1 MFLRNSTIAP
11 VFQYTLYILI
21 IIGVIIG
28 IYYLIFIGNKHL
40 DEDKR
45 ITINWNRLLKILLI
59 ILLSVVIISLYKKYP
74 ILGSTTFAVFL
85 AIILAF
91 LLNPIVNKLESKGIK
106 RSLGTIIAYIAI
118 VAIFVLLGISIVP
131 TLVEETTKFL
141 SNLPSSINNVMF
153 TINNT
158 LESWNINAD
167 ILNTIQQNVNN
178 ALTDLTAYLPG
189 LTTGLLNT
197 IVGSFSTMVV
207 MVLIPIIT
215 FFLLTDKD
223 KILKKGYNL
232 IPKKYKAD
240 AIYLYKEINFGMSE
254 FVRSRLLMAVFI
266 GAATWLM
273 LELFGIPF
281 ALVIGILTMICDV
294 IPYIGPV
301 IATAPALIFAFIKSP
316 IIFLWVAL
324 LSMLLQW
331 IEQNIVGAKLM
342 SVSSGIHE
350 IVVLISI
357 IIGGGTFGVWGMILA
372 VPIVI
377 TFNILYHFV
386 KLKING
392 IQPIFTK
399 DKEKEEAIARKKA
412 KQARKRKK

>member
-28 IYYLIFIGNKHL
+28 IYYLIYIGNKHL

-45 ITINWNRLLKILLI
+45 ITINWNRLLKILLT
-59 ILLSVVIISLYKKYP
+59 ILLSVVVISLYKKYP

-118 VAIFVLLGISIVP
+118 VAIFALLGISIVP
-131 TLVEETTKFL
+131 TLVEESSKFL
-141 SNLPSSINNVMF
+141 SNLPSSINNVMV

-158 LESWNINAD
+158 LENWNINAD
-167 ILNTIQQNVNN
+167 MLNTIQQNVNK

-189 LTTGLLNT
+189 LTTSLLNT
-197 IVGSFSTMVV
+197 IAGSFSTMVV

-223 KILKKGYNL
+223 KILKKGYKL

-301 IATAPALIFAFIKSP
+301 LATAPALIFAFIKSP
-316 IIFLWVAL
+316 ITFLWIGF

-377 TFNILYHFV
+377 TINILYQFV

-412 KQARKRKK
+412 KQARKNK

>member
-28 IYYLIFIGNKHL
+28 IYYLIYIGNKHL

-45 ITINWNRLLKILLI
+45 ITINWNRLLKILLT
-59 ILLSVVIISLYKKYP
+59 ILLSVVVISLYKKYP

-118 VAIFVLLGISIVP
+118 VAIFALLGISIVP
-131 TLVEETTKFL
+131 TLVEESSKFL
-141 SNLPSSINNVMF
+141 SNLPSSINNVMV

-158 LESWNINAD
+158 LENWNINAD
-167 ILNTIQQNVNN
+167 MLNTIQQNVNK

-189 LTTGLLNT
+189 LTTSLLNT
-197 IVGSFSTMVV
+197 IAGSFSTMVV

-223 KILKKGYNL
+223 KILKKGYKL

-301 IATAPALIFAFIKSP
+301 LATAPALIFAFIKSP
-316 IIFLWVAL
+316 ITFLWIGF

-377 TFNILYHFV
+377 TINILYHFV

-412 KQARKRKK
+412 KQARKNK

>member
-28 IYYLIFIGNKHL
+28 IYYLIYIGNKHL

-45 ITINWNRLLKILLI
+45 ITINWNRLLKILLT
-59 ILLSVVIISLYKKYP
+59 ILLSVFVISLYKKYP

-106 RSLGTIIAYIAI
+106 RSLGTIIAYIVIIALF
-118 VAIFVLLGISIVP
+118 ALLGISIVP
-131 TLVEETTKFL
+131 TLVEESSKFL
-141 SNLPSSINNVMF
+141 SNLPSSINNVMV

-158 LESWNINAD
+158 LENWNINAD
-167 ILNTIQQNVNN
+167 MLNTIQQNVNK

-189 LTTGLLNT
+189 LTTSLLNT
-197 IVGSFSTMVV
+197 IAGSFSTMVV

-223 KILKKGYNL
+223 KILKKGYKL

-301 IATAPALIFAFIKSP
+301 LATAPALIFAFIKSP
-316 IIFLWVAL
+316 ITFLWIGF

-377 TFNILYHFV
+377 TINILYQFV

-412 KQARKRKK
+412 KQARKK

>member
-28 IYYLIFIGNKHL
+28 IYYLIYIGNKHL

-45 ITINWNRLLKILLI
+45 ITINWNRLLKILLT
-59 ILLSVVIISLYKKYP
+59 ILLSVVVISLYKKYP

-118 VAIFVLLGISIVP
+118 VAIFALLGISIVP
-131 TLVEETTKFL
+131 TLVEESSKFL
-141 SNLPSSINNVMF
+141 SNLPSSINNVMV

-158 LESWNINAD
+158 LENWNINAD
-167 ILNTIQQNVNN
+167 MLNTIQQNVNK

-189 LTTGLLNT
+189 LTTSLLNT
-197 IVGSFSTMVV
+197 IAGSFSTMVV

-223 KILKKGYNL
+223 KILKKGYKL

-266 GAATWLM
+266 GAATWLT

-301 IATAPALIFAFIKSP
+301 LATAPALIFAFIKSP
-316 IIFLWVAL
+316 ITFLWIGF

-377 TFNILYHFV
+377 TINILYQFV

-412 KQARKRKK
+412 KQARKNK

>member
-28 IYYLIFIGNKHL
+28 IYYLIYIGNKHL

-45 ITINWNRLLKILLI
+45 ITINWNRLLKILLT
-59 ILLSVVIISLYKKYP
+59 ILLSVVVISLYKKYP

-118 VAIFVLLGISIVP
+118 VAIFALLGISIAP
-131 TLVEETTKFL
+131 TLVEESSKFL
-141 SNLPSSINNVMF
+141 SNLPSSINNVMV

-158 LESWNINAD
+158 LENWNINAD
-167 ILNTIQQNVNN
+167 MLNTIQQNVNK

-189 LTTGLLNT
+189 LTTSLLNT
-197 IVGSFSTMVV
+197 IAGSFSTMVV

-223 KILKKGYNL
+223 KILKKGYKL

-301 IATAPALIFAFIKSP
+301 LATAPALIFAFIKSP
-316 IIFLWVAL
+316 ITFLWIGF

-377 TFNILYHFV
+377 TINILYQFV

-412 KQARKRKK
+412 KQARKNK